1 MRNRALAALIALA
14 AAGASAASVEEIRQ
28 SGRLRI
34 AVYTDFAPFSDDG
47 HGIDVDVGVA
57 VARSLGVDAE
67 LVPFKDADSVDDDLR
82 NMIWKG
88 HYLWKNRL
96 ADAMLHV
103 PVDLAPK
110 IGQVRIVGPYFR
122 EQLVVAR
129 NEKRVP
135 QLPTLQAFS
144 SEKIGVQFGTVEDH
158 YLIHSFAGLLRENVV
173 HFASVE
179 DAMAGLRRGEV
190 AAVMGGRSHVEAGLA
205 DAPFPVAAVA
215 TPGLHPTAWDLGVAV
230 NADNPEL
237 ARIIDAAMAE
247 LRRHGTIQRIFAA
260 HGLTWTAPVSGQ

>member
-1 MRNRALAALIALA
+1 MRNRLLAALIALA
-14 AAGASAASVEEIRQ
+14 ASGAVAASVEEIRR

-47 HGIDVDVGVA
+47 RGIDVDVGIA
-57 VARSLGVDAE
+57 VARRLGVEAE
-67 LVPFKDADSVDDDLR
+67 MVPFKDGDSVDDDLR

-110 IGQVRIVGPYFR
+110 IGQVRIVGAYFR
-122 EQLVVAR
+122 EQIVVAR
-129 NEKRVP
+129 NQKRVP
-135 QLPTLQAFS
+135 QLATLQAFS

-158 YLIHSFAGLLRENVV
+158 YLIQSFAGLLRDNVV
-173 HFASVE
+173 HFATVE

-205 DAPFPVAAVA
+205 AEPFPVAPVA
-215 TPGLHPTAWDLGVAV
+215 APGLYPTAWDLGVAV

-237 ARIIDAAMAE
+237 ARAIDAAMAD

-260 HGLTWTAPVSGQ
+260 HGLTWTAPAGGQ

>member
-1 MRNRALAALIALA
+1 MRNRLLAALIALA
-14 AAGASAASVEEIRQ
+14 ASGAQASTVEEIRK
-28 SGRLRI
+28 SGHLRI
-34 AVYTDFAPFSDDG
+34 AVYTDFAPFSDEG
-47 HGIDVDVGVA
+47 RGIDVDVGAA
-57 VARSLGVDAE
+57 VARRLGVEVE
-67 LVPFKDADSVDDDLR
+67 LVPFKDGESVDDDLR

-110 IGQVRIVGPYFR
+110 ISQVRIVGAYFR

-135 QLPTLQAFS
+135 HLPTLQAFS

-158 YLIHSFAGLLRENVV
+158 YLVSSFAGLLRDNVV

-179 DAMAGLRRGEV
+179 DAMAALRRGEV

-205 DAPFPVAAVA
+205 EQRFPVATVA
-215 TPGLHPTAWDLGVAV
+215 TPGLFPTAWDLGVAV

-237 ARIIDAAMAE
+237 AHAIDAAMAD
-247 LRRHGTIQRIFAA
+247 LRRHGTIQRIFQV
-260 HGLTWTAPVSGQ
+260 HGLTWTAPAGGR